1 MASAQPRARKSL
13 PARLLDLINPLRDPS
28 FTVAIVLT
36 VVIVIGQQHMPPQ
49 NIALIFLAAW
59 LAVKS
64 AVWFFVN
71 TIFSLG
77 FLARKG
83 WWVMRH
89 PRLAW
94 RLLDALG
101 TEEIIVG
108 GLHPDMFI
116 TDEGMLQEAQIGRM
130 VPAMPRGGYAPP
142 SYDYGYDQ
150 PMVNASPAAPPAE
163 YYAEIERAQTMVQ
176 AYEHLIFDW
185 ITFTEEKWRAV
196 SDSQLGWKP
205 LRGRWNGWDEIY
217 GDSYA
222 ARTNDRMARA
232 AAAAGEALR
241 QRFENARSRGSAA
254 SSVACFLRDL
264 DTLRQSLNIVTSND
278 PNDSMRN
285 YTGTGYGQQGG
296 PSASSRTGKSPI
308 IRNPRSVIDAN

>member
-1 MASAQPRARKSL
+1 MASAQPRVRKSL
-13 PARLLDLINPLRDPS
+13 PARLLDLVNPLRDPS
-28 FTVAIVLT
+28 FTVAIVLS
-36 VVIVIGQQHMPPQ
+36 VVYFISQPKQSLPA
-49 NIALIFLAAW
+49 IAIFFVLAW
-59 LAVKS
+59 IAVKS

-71 TIFSLG
+71 TIFSMG
-77 FLARKG
+77 FLARKA

-108 GLHPDMFI
+108 GLHPDMFM
-116 TDEGMLQEAQIGRM
+116 TEDGGMQEAQIGRM
-130 VPAMPRGGYAPP
+130 MPAMPCPAYNQAPAF
-142 SYDYGYDQ
+142 DYTYDQ
-150 PMVNASPAAPPAE
+150 QPARQNNAAQAD
-163 YYAEIERAQTMVQ
+163 YYAEIERNQQ
-176 AYEHLIFDW
+176 AMQVYEQLIFDW

-217 GDSYA
+217 SDSYA

-264 DTLRQSLNIVTSND
+264 DTLRQSLNILTTPDDGSRSFN
-278 PNDSMRN
+278 
-285 YTGTGYGQQGG
+285 GTGFGAS
-296 PSASSRTGKSPI
+296 PSASRTGKSPI
-308 IRNPRSVIDAN
+308 IRNPGASRVVDAN

>member
-1 MASAQPRARKSL
+1 MASAQPRVRKSL

-28 FTVAIVLT
+28 FVVAIVLT
-36 VVIVIGQQHMPPQ
+36 VVIVLGQHIQPVQ
-49 NIALIFLAAW
+49 IALTFILAW

-71 TIFSLG
+71 AIFSLG
-77 FLARKG
+77 FLLRKG
-83 WWVMRH
+83 WWVLRH

-108 GLHPDMFI
+108 GLHPDMFM
-116 TDEGMLQEAQIGRM
+116 TDMGAMQEAQIGRM
-130 VPAMPRGGYAPP
+130 VPSMPRNFAPP
-142 SYDYGYDQ
+142 MYDERYTYDQ
-150 PMVNASPAAPPAE
+150 APGNASNAAQADYFAE
-163 YYAEIERAQTMVQ
+163 MDRVQ
-176 AYEHLIFDW
+176 SVLQVYEHLIFDW

-217 GDSYA
+217 SDSYA

-264 DTLRQSLNIVTSND
+264 DTLRQSLNLLTAPD
-278 PNDSMRN
+278 ANDSMRGMN
-285 YTGTGYGQQGG
+285 GSSYSPQGT
-296 PSASSRTGKSPI
+296 PSSATRTGKSPI
-308 IRNPRSVIDAN
+308 IRHPVIDAN